1 MAEETKQHQPNIFTD
16 PNFVGM
22 SKDAQYVVASL
33 LVHAQHV
40 NVSDV
45 PGLIRLGEPQALKEN
60 AAALGRFGA
69 YWADRAAAT
78 TSVSE
83 LLAELK
89 VFGWLQ
95 VDIDRGLLRVPKAP
109 LFMPPA
115 NRGTAAKWAAAISKF
130 PRCDLQERHLQTLRQ
145 ACSHDAELS
154 MAFMSC
160 LIDGDNQYA
169 SPYGE

>member
-1 MAEETKQHQPNIFTD
+1 MTEAKHQQPNLFTD

-33 LVHAQHV
+33 LVHARHEG
-40 NVSDV
+40 DV
-45 PGLIRLGEPQALKEN
+45 PGLIRLGEPQAIKEN
-60 AAALGRFGA
+60 AAALGRFAA

-78 TSVSE
+78 TSVGE

-89 VFGWLQ
+89 IFGWLQ
-95 VDIDRGLLRVPKAP
+95 VDIDRGLLRIPKAP
-109 LFMPPA
+109 LFMPPV

-130 PRCDLQERHLQTLRQ
+130 PRCDLQARHLQTLRQ

-154 MAFMSC
+154 FAFASW
-160 LIDGDNQYA
+160 LIDGDSQYD
-169 SPYGE
+169 SPFVE

>member
-1 MAEETKQHQPNIFTD
+1 MAEETKQNQPNLFTD

-22 SKDAQYVVASL
+22 SKDGRFVVSSL
-33 LVHAQHV
+33 LTFTQTET
-40 NVSDV
+40 DV
-45 PGLIRLGEPQALKEN
+45 PGLFLIGESQSLEEN
-60 AAALGRFGA
+60 RATLDRFIA
-69 YWADRAAAT
+69 YWAKRANAT
-78 TSVSE
+78 SSPSE

-95 VDIDRGLLRVPKAP
+95 VDVSRNLVRIAKAP

-115 NRGTAAKWAAAISKF
+115 NRGVAARWAAAISKL
-130 PRCDLQERHLQTLRQ
+130 PRCEFQDMHLQTLRQ

>member
-1 MAEETKQHQPNIFTD
+1 MAEETKQNPPNLFTD

-22 SKDAQYVVASL
+22 SKDAQYIVASL
-33 LVHAQHV
+33 LVHARHEG
-40 NVSDV
+40 DV

-78 TSVSE
+78 TSTSE

-95 VDIDRGLLRVPKAP
+95 VDIDRGLLRIPKAP

-115 NRGTAAKWAAAISKF
+115 NRGTAAKWATAISKF
-130 PRCDLQERHLQTLRQ
+130 PRCDLQARHLQTLRQ
-145 ACSHDAELS
+145 ALAHDAELS
-154 MAFMSC
+154 FAFASC
-160 LIDGDNQYA
+160 LIDGDSQYD